1 MNDNF
6 GGVSYKS
13 NTVKTT
19 PNPLSPLISSN
30 SCQKSVCEITKKH
43 KNQLKSMKA
52 KKLIMLK
59 CSTFYLQ
66 DLQPGIGVLLKLFF
80 LFLYF
85 FVFFFFFFLR
95 TTEHELYLKP
105 TGMSD
110 GGLNQ
115 SYPTD
120 HPGYWQERLIVKWI
134 NAIESFQF
142 HEQDMND

>member
-85 FVFFFFFFLR
+85 FVFFFVFFLR

-110 GGLNQ
+110 GGLN
-115 SYPTD
+115 
-120 HPGYWQERLIVKWI
+120 
-134 NAIESFQF
+134 
-142 HEQDMND
+142 

>member
-1 MNDNF
+1 
-6 GGVSYKS
+6 
-13 NTVKTT
+13 
-19 PNPLSPLISSN
+19 
-30 SCQKSVCEITKKH
+30 
-43 KNQLKSMKA
+43 MKA

-85 FVFFFFFFLR
+85 LFFFFVFFLR

-110 GGLNQ
+110 GGLN
-115 SYPTD
+115 
-120 HPGYWQERLIVKWI
+120 
-134 NAIESFQF
+134 
-142 HEQDMND
+142 